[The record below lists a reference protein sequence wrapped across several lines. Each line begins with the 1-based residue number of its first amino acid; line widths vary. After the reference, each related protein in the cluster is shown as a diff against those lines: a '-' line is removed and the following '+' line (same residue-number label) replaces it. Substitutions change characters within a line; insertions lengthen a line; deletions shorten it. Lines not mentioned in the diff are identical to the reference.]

1 MHVADQRQF
10 YNEAFVR
17 FSERNELFHGFK
29 NITENL
35 CQHIKQIILLLL
47 LVFRFRSKR
56 CHSLGQKWN
65 PYHSRLLILD
75 WIFVLRCWRQQFVCI
90 SIFYAETIY
99 ICNSF
104 LTIQVGISCDCV
116 NINPKQ
122 ISANIVSKLYKISYS
137 SQHFP
142 SKISCPCQYLPLLV
156 LSIKKLP

>member
-1 MHVADQRQF
+1 MHVANQRQF
-10 YNEAFVR
+10 DNEPIVR
-17 FSERNELFHGFK
+17 FSERNELFRRFK
-29 NITENL
+29 NVTENWY
-35 CQHIKQIILLLL
+35 QHIQQIILLLL

-122 ISANIVSKLYKISYS
+122 ISANIVSKLYKIS
-137 SQHFP
+137 
-142 SKISCPCQYLPLLV
+142 
-156 LSIKKLP
+156 